1 MRNIILYLNDDTFIS
16 KKYPDKN
23 FSNLDYCLIG
33 SKCSNSFIKEKLIT
47 FFKVRIPDIL
57 KDKSILKAELFIH
70 IDSNKNHIFKEKVDI
85 EIKRISEYYNLRTIT
100 WNDRVSMENIRGY
113 LPIGISDTSNY
124 ICLNITGTIK
134 AWAMNKYPNYGLAL
148 SLNYPYQILE
158 FTSSRGCNKP
168 YILVT
173 FEDRII
179 DNCYPKCECPP
190 IRITG
195 PMGPRGATGP
205 TGSTG
210 PTGEIGPTGNT
221 GATGATGSIGPTGV
235 TGPTGNT
242 GVTGEIGPTGNTGA
256 TGSIGP
262 TGATGPTGNTGAT
275 GSIGPTGVT
284 GPTGNTGVTGEIGPT
299 GNTGVTG
306 EIGPTGNTGATG
318 SIGPMGAT
326 GPTGNTGATGEIGPT
341 GNTGVTGEIGPTGN
355 TGATGSIGPMGAT
368 GPTGNTGVTGE
379 IGPTGPT
386 GNTGATGSIGP
397 MGATGPTGNTGATG
411 SIGPTGV
418 TGPTGNTG
426 VTGEIGPTG
435 NTGATGSIGPM
446 GATGPTGNTG
456 ATGEIGP
463 TGNTGVTGEIGPTGP
478 TGNTG
483 VTGEIG
489 PTGPTGN
496 TGVTGSIGPTGA
508 TGPTGN
514 SSQPVANFLVNAPS
528 PQTLNNGDAI
538 TGWQTIIGNSSSI
551 TVDANGTFTVQENGV
566 YYISVSV
573 ALQPGSSSIN
583 QYSFAILFPI
593 LGGKDLAGLTTEPG
607 GGGILSGYFAGFLF
621 GGTTFTI
628 NNFSSTTVGIR
639 NGQSAGTAATLTIF
653 RIADT
658 VMT

>member
-33 SKCSNSFIKEKLIT
+33 SKCSNSFVKEKLIT

-179 DNCYPKCECPP
+179 DNCYPKCECLP

-195 PMGPRGATGP
+195 PMGPRGATGSTGPTGVTGP

-210 PTGEIGPTGNT
+210 ATGSIGPTGPTGNT
-221 GATGATGSIGPTGV
+221 GATGSIGPTGVTGPTGSTGATGSIGPTGV

-242 GVTGEIGPTGNTGA
+242 GVTGSIGPTGATGPTGVTGEIGPTGATGPTGV

-262 TGATGPTGNTGAT
+262 TGATGVTGEIGPTGPTGVTGSIGPTGATGPTGNTGVTGVTGPTGATGPTGVTGEIGPTGATGPTGPTGNTGAT

-284 GPTGNTGVTGEIGPT
+284 GPTGA
-299 GNTGVTG
+299 
-306 EIGPTGNTGATG
+306 TGA
-318 SIGPMGAT
+318 
-326 GPTGNTGATGEIGPT
+326 
-341 GNTGVTGEIGPTGN
+341 
-355 TGATGSIGPMGAT
+355 
-368 GPTGNTGVTGE
+368 
-379 IGPTGPT
+379 
-386 GNTGATGSIGP
+386 
-397 MGATGPTGNTGATG
+397 
-411 SIGPTGV
+411 TGV
-418 TGPTGNTG
+418 TGPTG
-426 VTGEIGPTG
+426 
-435 NTGATGSIGPM
+435 
-446 GATGPTGNTG
+446 
-456 ATGEIGP
+456 
-463 TGNTGVTGEIGPTGP
+463 
-478 TGNTG
+478 
-483 VTGEIG
+483 
-489 PTGPTGN
+489 
-496 TGVTGSIGPTGA
+496 PTGA
-508 TGPTGN
+508 TGN

-607 GGGILSGYFAGFLF
+607 GGGVLSGYFAGFLF

>member
-33 SKCSNSFIKEKLIT
+33 SKCSNSFVKEKLIT

-179 DNCYPKCECPP
+179 DNCYPKCECLP

-195 PMGPRGATGP
+195 PMGPRGATG
-205 TGSTG
+205 STG
-210 PTGEIGPTGNT
+210 PTGVTGPTGNT
-221 GATGATGSIGPTGV
+221 GATGSIGPTGVTGPTGSIGPTGVTGSTGSTGATGSIGPTGV

-242 GVTGEIGPTGNTGA
+242 GVTGSIGPTGVTGPTGNTGEIGPTGA
-256 TGSIGP
+256 TGPTGPTGSIGP
-262 TGATGPTGNTGAT
+262 TGATGPTGNTG
-275 GSIGPTGVT
+275 V
-284 GPTGNTGVTGEIGPT
+284 
-299 GNTGVTG
+299 
-306 EIGPTGNTGATG
+306 
-318 SIGPMGAT
+318 M
-326 GPTGNTGATGEIGPT
+326 
-341 GNTGVTGEIGPTGN
+341 
-355 TGATGSIGPMGAT
+355 
-368 GPTGNTGVTGE
+368 
-379 IGPTGPT
+379 
-386 GNTGATGSIGP
+386 
-397 MGATGPTGNTGATG
+397 
-411 SIGPTGV
+411 
-418 TGPTGNTG
+418 
-426 VTGEIGPTG
+426 
-435 NTGATGSIGPM
+435 
-446 GATGPTGNTG
+446 
-456 ATGEIGP
+456 
-463 TGNTGVTGEIGPTGP
+463 GEIGPTGP

-489 PTGPTGN
+489 PTGVTGP
-496 TGVTGSIGPTGA
+496 TGSIGPTGVTGPTGA
-508 TGPTGN
+508 TGSIGPTGVTGPTGATGSIGPTGVTGPTGATGSIGPTGPTGATGATGVTGPTGPTGATGN

-607 GGGILSGYFAGFLF
+607 GGGVLSGYFAGFLF

>member
-33 SKCSNSFIKEKLIT
+33 SKCSNSFVKEKLIT

-113 LPIGISDTSNY
+113 LPVGISDTSNY

-179 DNCYPKCECPP
+179 DNCYPKCECLP

-195 PMGPRGATGP
+195 PMGPRGATG
-205 TGSTG
+205 ST
-210 PTGEIGPTGNT
+210 
-221 GATGATGSIGPTGV
+221 GPTGV
-235 TGPTGNT
+235 TGPTGS
-242 GVTGEIGPTGNTGA
+242 TGA

-262 TGATGPTGNTGAT
+262 TGPTGNTGAT

-284 GPTGNTGVTGEIGPT
+284 GPTGATGSRGP
-299 GNTGVTG
+299 
-306 EIGPTGNTGATG
+306 TGATG
-318 SIGPMGAT
+318 A
-326 GPTGNTGATGEIGPT
+326 
-341 GNTGVTGEIGPTGN
+341 
-355 TGATGSIGPMGAT
+355 
-368 GPTGNTGVTGE
+368 
-379 IGPTGPT
+379 
-386 GNTGATGSIGP
+386 
-397 MGATGPTGNTGATG
+397 
-411 SIGPTGV
+411 TGV
-418 TGPTGNTG
+418 TGPTG
-426 VTGEIGPTG
+426 
-435 NTGATGSIGPM
+435 
-446 GATGPTGNTG
+446 
-456 ATGEIGP
+456 
-463 TGNTGVTGEIGPTGP
+463 
-478 TGNTG
+478 
-483 VTGEIG
+483 
-489 PTGPTGN
+489 
-496 TGVTGSIGPTGA
+496 PTGA
-508 TGPTGN
+508 TGN

-607 GGGILSGYFAGFLF
+607 GGGVLSGYFAGFLF

>member
-368 GPTGNTGVTGE
+368 GPTGNTG
-379 IGPTGPT
+379 
-386 GNTGATGSIGP
+386 
-397 MGATGPTGNTGATG
+397 ATG

-456 ATGEIGP
+456 ATGEIGPTGP

>member
-33 SKCSNSFIKEKLIT
+33 SKCSNSFVKEKLIT

-179 DNCYPKCECPP
+179 DNCYPKCECLP

-195 PMGPRGATGP
+195 PMGPRGATGSTGPTGVTGP

-210 PTGEIGPTGNT
+210 ATGSIGPTGPTGNT
-221 GATGATGSIGPTGV
+221 GATGSIGPTGVTGPTGSTGATGSIGPTGV

-242 GVTGEIGPTGNTGA
+242 GVTGSIGPTGATGPTGVTGEIGPTTGPTGV

-262 TGATGPTGNTGAT
+262 TGATGPTGNTGVTGVTGPTGATGPTGVTGEIGPTGATGPTGVTGEIGPTGATGPTGPTGNTGAT

-284 GPTGNTGVTGEIGPT
+284 GPTGA
-299 GNTGVTG
+299 
-306 EIGPTGNTGATG
+306 TGA
-318 SIGPMGAT
+318 
-326 GPTGNTGATGEIGPT
+326 
-341 GNTGVTGEIGPTGN
+341 
-355 TGATGSIGPMGAT
+355 
-368 GPTGNTGVTGE
+368 
-379 IGPTGPT
+379 
-386 GNTGATGSIGP
+386 
-397 MGATGPTGNTGATG
+397 
-411 SIGPTGV
+411 TGV
-418 TGPTGNTG
+418 TGPTG
-426 VTGEIGPTG
+426 
-435 NTGATGSIGPM
+435 
-446 GATGPTGNTG
+446 
-456 ATGEIGP
+456 
-463 TGNTGVTGEIGPTGP
+463 
-478 TGNTG
+478 
-483 VTGEIG
+483 
-489 PTGPTGN
+489 
-496 TGVTGSIGPTGA
+496 PTGA
-508 TGPTGN
+508 TGN

-607 GGGILSGYFAGFLF
+607 GGGVLSGYFAGFLF

>member
-33 SKCSNSFIKEKLIT
+33 SKCSNSFVKEKLIT

-70 IDSNKNHIFKEKVDI
+70 INSNKNHIFKEKVDI

-179 DNCYPKCECPP
+179 DNCYPKCECLP

-195 PMGPRGATGP
+195 PMGPRGATG
-205 TGSTG
+205 STG
-210 PTGEIGPTGNT
+210 PTGVTGPTGNTGVTGEIGPTGATGPTGST
-221 GATGATGSIGPTGV
+221 GATGEIGPTGATGPTGSTGATGSIGPTGV

-242 GVTGEIGPTGNTGA
+242 GVTGSIGPTGVTGPTGA

-262 TGATGPTGNTGAT
+262 TGATGA
-275 GSIGPTGVT
+275 TGVT
-284 GPTGNTGVTGEIGPT
+284 GPTG
-299 GNTGVTG
+299 
-306 EIGPTGNTGATG
+306 
-318 SIGPMGAT
+318 
-326 GPTGNTGATGEIGPT
+326 
-341 GNTGVTGEIGPTGN
+341 
-355 TGATGSIGPMGAT
+355 
-368 GPTGNTGVTGE
+368 
-379 IGPTGPT
+379 
-386 GNTGATGSIGP
+386 
-397 MGATGPTGNTGATG
+397 
-411 SIGPTGV
+411 
-418 TGPTGNTG
+418 
-426 VTGEIGPTG
+426 
-435 NTGATGSIGPM
+435 
-446 GATGPTGNTG
+446 
-456 ATGEIGP
+456 
-463 TGNTGVTGEIGPTGP
+463 
-478 TGNTG
+478 
-483 VTGEIG
+483 
-489 PTGPTGN
+489 
-496 TGVTGSIGPTGA
+496 PTGA
-508 TGPTGN
+508 TGN

-607 GGGILSGYFAGFLF
+607 GGGVLSGYFAGFLF

>member
-326 GPTGNTGATGEIGPT
+326 GPTGNTG
-341 GNTGVTGEIGPTGN
+341 
-355 TGATGSIGPMGAT
+355 
-368 GPTGNTGVTGE
+368 VTGE

-435 NTGATGSIGPM
+435 NTGATGGIGPM
-446 GATGPTGNTG
+446 GAT
-456 ATGEIGP
+456 GP

>member
-33 SKCSNSFIKEKLIT
+33 SKCSNSFVKEKLIT

-195 PMGPRGATGP
+195 PMGPRGATG
-205 TGSTG
+205 ST
-210 PTGEIGPTGNT
+210 
-221 GATGATGSIGPTGV
+221 GPTGV
-235 TGPTGNT
+235 TGPTGA
-242 GVTGEIGPTGNTGA
+242 TGE
-256 TGSIGP
+256 IGP

-284 GPTGNTGVTGEIGPT
+284 GPTG
-299 GNTGVTG
+299 
-306 EIGPTGNTGATG
+306 
-318 SIGPMGAT
+318 
-326 GPTGNTGATGEIGPT
+326 
-341 GNTGVTGEIGPTGN
+341 
-355 TGATGSIGPMGAT
+355 
-368 GPTGNTGVTGE
+368 
-379 IGPTGPT
+379 
-386 GNTGATGSIGP
+386 
-397 MGATGPTGNTGATG
+397 ATG
-411 SIGPTGV
+411 SIGPTG
-418 TGPTGNTG
+418 P
-426 VTGEIGPTG
+426 
-435 NTGATGSIGPM
+435 
-446 GATGPTGNTG
+446 
-456 ATGEIGP
+456 
-463 TGNTGVTGEIGPTGP
+463 
-478 TGNTG
+478 
-483 VTGEIG
+483 
-489 PTGPTGN
+489 
-496 TGVTGSIGPTGA
+496 

-607 GGGILSGYFAGFLF
+607 GGGVLSGYFAGFLF

>member
-33 SKCSNSFIKEKLIT
+33 SKCSNSFVKEKLIT

-195 PMGPRGATGP
+195 PMGPRGATG
-205 TGSTG
+205 STG
-210 PTGEIGPTGNT
+210 PTGVTGPTGS
-221 GATGATGSIGPTGV
+221 TGATGSIGPTGV

-242 GVTGEIGPTGNTGA
+242 GVTG
-256 TGSIGP
+256 SIGP
-262 TGATGPTGNTGAT
+262 TGATGA
-275 GSIGPTGVT
+275 TGVT
-284 GPTGNTGVTGEIGPT
+284 GPTG
-299 GNTGVTG
+299 
-306 EIGPTGNTGATG
+306 
-318 SIGPMGAT
+318 
-326 GPTGNTGATGEIGPT
+326 
-341 GNTGVTGEIGPTGN
+341 
-355 TGATGSIGPMGAT
+355 
-368 GPTGNTGVTGE
+368 
-379 IGPTGPT
+379 
-386 GNTGATGSIGP
+386 
-397 MGATGPTGNTGATG
+397 
-411 SIGPTGV
+411 
-418 TGPTGNTG
+418 
-426 VTGEIGPTG
+426 
-435 NTGATGSIGPM
+435 
-446 GATGPTGNTG
+446 
-456 ATGEIGP
+456 
-463 TGNTGVTGEIGPTGP
+463 
-478 TGNTG
+478 
-483 VTGEIG
+483 
-489 PTGPTGN
+489 
-496 TGVTGSIGPTGA
+496 PTGA
-508 TGPTGN
+508 TGN

-607 GGGILSGYFAGFLF
+607 GGGVLSGYFAGFLF

>member
-33 SKCSNSFIKEKLIT
+33 SKCSNSFVKEKLIT

-195 PMGPRGATGP
+195 PMGPRGATGSTGPTGVTGP

-210 PTGEIGPTGNT
+210 ATGSIGPTGPTGNT
-221 GATGATGSIGPTGV
+221 GATGSIGPTGVTGPTGSTGATGSIGPTGV

-242 GVTGEIGPTGNTGA
+242 GVTG
-256 TGSIGP
+256 SIGP
-262 TGATGPTGNTGAT
+262 TGATGA
-275 GSIGPTGVT
+275 TGVT
-284 GPTGNTGVTGEIGPT
+284 GPTG
-299 GNTGVTG
+299 
-306 EIGPTGNTGATG
+306 
-318 SIGPMGAT
+318 
-326 GPTGNTGATGEIGPT
+326 
-341 GNTGVTGEIGPTGN
+341 
-355 TGATGSIGPMGAT
+355 
-368 GPTGNTGVTGE
+368 
-379 IGPTGPT
+379 
-386 GNTGATGSIGP
+386 
-397 MGATGPTGNTGATG
+397 
-411 SIGPTGV
+411 
-418 TGPTGNTG
+418 
-426 VTGEIGPTG
+426 
-435 NTGATGSIGPM
+435 
-446 GATGPTGNTG
+446 
-456 ATGEIGP
+456 
-463 TGNTGVTGEIGPTGP
+463 
-478 TGNTG
+478 
-483 VTGEIG
+483 
-489 PTGPTGN
+489 
-496 TGVTGSIGPTGA
+496 PTGA
-508 TGPTGN
+508 TGN

-607 GGGILSGYFAGFLF
+607 GGGVLSGYFAGFLF

>member
-33 SKCSNSFIKEKLIT
+33 SKCSNSFVKEKLIT

-195 PMGPRGATGP
+195 PMGPRGATG
-205 TGSTG
+205 ST
-210 PTGEIGPTGNT
+210 
-221 GATGATGSIGPTGV
+221 GPTGV

-242 GVTGEIGPTGNTGA
+242 GVTG
-256 TGSIGP
+256 SIGP
-262 TGATGPTGNTGAT
+262 TGPTGNTGAT

-284 GPTGNTGVTGEIGPT
+284 GPTGS
-299 GNTGVTG
+299 
-306 EIGPTGNTGATG
+306 TGATG
-318 SIGPMGAT
+318 ST
-326 GPTGNTGATGEIGPT
+326 GPTG
-341 GNTGVTGEIGPTGN
+341 V
-355 TGATGSIGPMGAT
+355 
-368 GPTGNTGVTGE
+368 
-379 IGPTGPT
+379 
-386 GNTGATGSIGP
+386 
-397 MGATGPTGNTGATG
+397 
-411 SIGPTGV
+411 
-418 TGPTGNTG
+418 
-426 VTGEIGPTG
+426 
-435 NTGATGSIGPM
+435 
-446 GATGPTGNTG
+446 
-456 ATGEIGP
+456 
-463 TGNTGVTGEIGPTGP
+463 
-478 TGNTG
+478 
-483 VTGEIG
+483 
-489 PTGPTGN
+489 TGPTGN

-508 TGPTGN
+508 TGPTG
-514 SSQPVANFLVNAPS
+514 V
-528 PQTLNNGDAI
+528 
-538 TGWQTIIGNSSSI
+538 TG
-551 TVDANGTFTVQENGV
+551 
-566 YYISVSV
+566 
-573 ALQPGSSSIN
+573 
-583 QYSFAILFPI
+583 
-593 LGGKDLAGLTTEPG
+593 
-607 GGGILSGYFAGFLF
+607 
-621 GGTTFTI
+621 
-628 NNFSSTTVGIR
+628 
-639 NGQSAGTAATLTIF
+639 
-653 RIADT
+653 
-658 VMT
+658 

>member
-341 GNTGVTGEIGPTGN
+341 G
-355 TGATGSIGPMGAT
+355 
-368 GPTGNTGVTGE
+368 
-379 IGPTGPT
+379 
-386 GNTGATGSIGP
+386 
-397 MGATGPTGNTGATG
+397 
-411 SIGPTGV
+411 
-418 TGPTGNTG
+418 
-426 VTGEIGPTG
+426 
-435 NTGATGSIGPM
+435 
-446 GATGPTGNTG
+446 
-456 ATGEIGP
+456 P

>member
-33 SKCSNSFIKEKLIT
+33 SKCSNSFVKEKLIT

-113 LPIGISDTSNY
+113 LPVGISDTSNY

-179 DNCYPKCECPP
+179 DNCYPKCECLP

-195 PMGPRGATGP
+195 PMGPRGATG
-205 TGSTG
+205 STG
-210 PTGEIGPTGNT
+210 PTGVTGPTGS
-221 GATGATGSIGPTGV
+221 TGATGSIGPTGV

-242 GVTGEIGPTGNTGA
+242 GVTG
-256 TGSIGP
+256 SIGP
-262 TGATGPTGNTGAT
+262 TGATGA
-275 GSIGPTGVT
+275 TGVT
-284 GPTGNTGVTGEIGPT
+284 GPTG
-299 GNTGVTG
+299 
-306 EIGPTGNTGATG
+306 
-318 SIGPMGAT
+318 
-326 GPTGNTGATGEIGPT
+326 
-341 GNTGVTGEIGPTGN
+341 
-355 TGATGSIGPMGAT
+355 
-368 GPTGNTGVTGE
+368 
-379 IGPTGPT
+379 
-386 GNTGATGSIGP
+386 
-397 MGATGPTGNTGATG
+397 
-411 SIGPTGV
+411 
-418 TGPTGNTG
+418 
-426 VTGEIGPTG
+426 
-435 NTGATGSIGPM
+435 
-446 GATGPTGNTG
+446 
-456 ATGEIGP
+456 
-463 TGNTGVTGEIGPTGP
+463 
-478 TGNTG
+478 
-483 VTGEIG
+483 
-489 PTGPTGN
+489 
-496 TGVTGSIGPTGA
+496 PTGA
-508 TGPTGN
+508 TGN

-607 GGGILSGYFAGFLF
+607 GGGVLSGYFAGFLF

>member
-33 SKCSNSFIKEKLIT
+33 SKCSNSFVKEKLIT

-195 PMGPRGATGP
+195 PMGPRGATGSTGPTGVTGP

-210 PTGEIGPTGNT
+210 ATGEIGPTGVT
-221 GATGATGSIGPTGV
+221 GPTGNTGATGSIGPTGV

-242 GVTGEIGPTGNTGA
+242 GVTGSIGPTGVTGPTGNTGVTGSIGPTGA
-256 TGSIGP
+256 TGPTGNTGEIGP

-284 GPTGNTGVTGEIGPT
+284 GPTG
-299 GNTGVTG
+299 
-306 EIGPTGNTGATG
+306 A
-318 SIGPMGAT
+318 
-326 GPTGNTGATGEIGPT
+326 
-341 GNTGVTGEIGPTGN
+341 
-355 TGATGSIGPMGAT
+355 
-368 GPTGNTGVTGE
+368 
-379 IGPTGPT
+379 
-386 GNTGATGSIGP
+386 
-397 MGATGPTGNTGATG
+397 
-411 SIGPTGV
+411 
-418 TGPTGNTG
+418 
-426 VTGEIGPTG
+426 
-435 NTGATGSIGPM
+435 
-446 GATGPTGNTG
+446 
-456 ATGEIGP
+456 
-463 TGNTGVTGEIGPTGP
+463 
-478 TGNTG
+478 
-483 VTGEIG
+483 
-489 PTGPTGN
+489 
-496 TGVTGSIGPTGA
+496 TGSIGPTGA
-508 TGPTGN
+508 TGATGVTGPTGPTGATGN

-607 GGGILSGYFAGFLF
+607 GGGVLSGYFAGFLF

>member
-33 SKCSNSFIKEKLIT
+33 SKCSNSFVKEKLIT

-113 LPIGISDTSNY
+113 LPVGISDTSNY

-179 DNCYPKCECPP
+179 DNCYPKCECLP

-195 PMGPRGATGP
+195 PMGPRGATG
-205 TGSTG
+205 ST
-210 PTGEIGPTGNT
+210 
-221 GATGATGSIGPTGV
+221 GPTGV
-235 TGPTGNT
+235 TGPTGS
-242 GVTGEIGPTGNTGA
+242 TGA

-262 TGATGPTGNTGAT
+262 TGPTGNTGAT

-284 GPTGNTGVTGEIGPT
+284 GPTG
-299 GNTGVTG
+299 
-306 EIGPTGNTGATG
+306 
-318 SIGPMGAT
+318 S
-326 GPTGNTGATGEIGPT
+326 
-341 GNTGVTGEIGPTGN
+341 
-355 TGATGSIGPMGAT
+355 
-368 GPTGNTGVTGE
+368 
-379 IGPTGPT
+379 
-386 GNTGATGSIGP
+386 
-397 MGATGPTGNTGATG
+397 TGATG

-426 VTGEIGPTG
+426 
-435 NTGATGSIGPM
+435 A
-446 GATGPTGNTG
+446 
-456 ATGEIGP
+456 
-463 TGNTGVTGEIGPTGP
+463 
-478 TGNTG
+478 
-483 VTGEIG
+483 
-489 PTGPTGN
+489 
-496 TGVTGSIGPTGA
+496 TGSIGPTGA
-508 TGPTGN
+508 TGATGVTGPTGPTGATGN

-607 GGGILSGYFAGFLF
+607 GGGVLSGYFAGFLF

>member
-33 SKCSNSFIKEKLIT
+33 SKCSNSFVKEKLIT

-195 PMGPRGATGP
+195 PMGPRGATGSTGPMGVTGP

-210 PTGEIGPTGNT
+210 ATGSIGPTGPTGNT
-221 GATGATGSIGPTGV
+221 GATGSIGPTGVTGPTGSTGATGSIGPTGV

-242 GVTGEIGPTGNTGA
+242 GVTG
-256 TGSIGP
+256 SIGP
-262 TGATGPTGNTGAT
+262 TGATGPTGNTGVT

-284 GPTGNTGVTGEIGPT
+284 GPTGNTGEIGPT
-299 GNTGVTG
+299 G
-306 EIGPTGNTGATG
+306 
-318 SIGPMGAT
+318 AT
-326 GPTGNTGATGEIGPT
+326 GP
-341 GNTGVTGEIGPTGN
+341 
-355 TGATGSIGPMGAT
+355 
-368 GPTGNTGVTGE
+368 
-379 IGPTGPT
+379 
-386 GNTGATGSIGP
+386 
-397 MGATGPTGNTGATG
+397 
-411 SIGPTGV
+411 
-418 TGPTGNTG
+418 
-426 VTGEIGPTG
+426 
-435 NTGATGSIGPM
+435 
-446 GATGPTGNTG
+446 
-456 ATGEIGP
+456 
-463 TGNTGVTGEIGPTGP
+463 
-478 TGNTG
+478 
-483 VTGEIG
+483 
-489 PTGPTGN
+489 

-508 TGPTGN
+508 TGPTGEIGPTGATGATGVTGPTGPTGATGN

-551 TVDANGTFTVQENGV
+551 TVDTNGTFTVQENGV

-607 GGGILSGYFAGFLF
+607 GGGVLSGYFAGFLF

>member
-33 SKCSNSFIKEKLIT
+33 SKCSNSFVKEKLIT

-195 PMGPRGATGP
+195 PMGPRGATG
-205 TGSTG
+205 ST
-210 PTGEIGPTGNT
+210 
-221 GATGATGSIGPTGV
+221 GPTGV
-235 TGPTGNT
+235 TGPTGST
-242 GVTGEIGPTGNTGA
+242 GATGEIGPTGV
-256 TGSIGP
+256 
-262 TGATGPTGNTGAT
+262 TGPTGNTGAT

-284 GPTGNTGVTGEIGPT
+284 GPTGNTGVTG
-299 GNTGVTG
+299 
-306 EIGPTGNTGATG
+306 
-318 SIGPMGAT
+318 
-326 GPTGNTGATGEIGPT
+326 
-341 GNTGVTGEIGPTGN
+341 
-355 TGATGSIGPMGAT
+355 
-368 GPTGNTGVTGE
+368 
-379 IGPTGPT
+379 
-386 GNTGATGSIGP
+386 
-397 MGATGPTGNTGATG
+397 

-418 TGPTGNTG
+418 
-426 VTGEIGPTG
+426 
-435 NTGATGSIGPM
+435 
-446 GATGPTGNTG
+446 
-456 ATGEIGP
+456 
-463 TGNTGVTGEIGPTGP
+463 
-478 TGNTG
+478 
-483 VTGEIG
+483 
-489 PTGPTGN
+489 TGPTGN

-508 TGPTGN
+508 TGPTGNTGEIGPTGATGPTGNTGVTGSIGPTGVTGPTGATGSIGPTGATGATGVTGPTGPTGATGN

-607 GGGILSGYFAGFLF
+607 GGGVLSGYFAGFLF

>member
-33 SKCSNSFIKEKLIT
+33 SKCSNSFVKEKLIT

-113 LPIGISDTSNY
+113 LPVGISDTSNY

-179 DNCYPKCECPP
+179 DNCYPKCECLP

-195 PMGPRGATGP
+195 PMGPRGATGSTGPTGVTGP

-210 PTGEIGPTGNT
+210 ATGSIGPTGPTGNT
-221 GATGATGSIGPTGV
+221 GATGSIGPTGVTGPTGSTGATGSIGPTGV

-242 GVTGEIGPTGNTGA
+242 GVTGSIGPTGATGPTGNTGVTGSIGPTGVTGPTGNTGEIGPTGA
-256 TGSIGP
+256 TGPTGVTGSIGP
-262 TGATGPTGNTGAT
+262 TGATGPTGGEIGPTGATGPTGNTGVTGEIGPTGATGPTGNTGVTGEIGPTGATGPTGVTGEIGPTGNTGAT

-284 GPTGNTGVTGEIGPT
+284 GPTG
-299 GNTGVTG
+299 
-306 EIGPTGNTGATG
+306 A
-318 SIGPMGAT
+318 
-326 GPTGNTGATGEIGPT
+326 
-341 GNTGVTGEIGPTGN
+341 
-355 TGATGSIGPMGAT
+355 
-368 GPTGNTGVTGE
+368 
-379 IGPTGPT
+379 
-386 GNTGATGSIGP
+386 
-397 MGATGPTGNTGATG
+397 
-411 SIGPTGV
+411 
-418 TGPTGNTG
+418 
-426 VTGEIGPTG
+426 
-435 NTGATGSIGPM
+435 
-446 GATGPTGNTG
+446 
-456 ATGEIGP
+456 
-463 TGNTGVTGEIGPTGP
+463 
-478 TGNTG
+478 
-483 VTGEIG
+483 
-489 PTGPTGN
+489 
-496 TGVTGSIGPTGA
+496 TGSIGPTGA
-508 TGPTGN
+508 TGATGVTGPTGPTGATGN

-607 GGGILSGYFAGFLF
+607 GGGVLSGYFAGFLF

>member
-33 SKCSNSFIKEKLIT
+33 SKCSNSFVKEKLIT

-134 AWAMNKYPNYGLAL
+134 AWAMNKYHNYGLAL

-179 DNCYPKCECPP
+179 DNCYPKCECLP

-195 PMGPRGATGP
+195 PMGPRGATG
-205 TGSTG
+205 ST
-210 PTGEIGPTGNT
+210 
-221 GATGATGSIGPTGV
+221 GPTGV
-235 TGPTGNT
+235 TGPTGS
-242 GVTGEIGPTGNTGA
+242 TGA

-262 TGATGPTGNTGAT
+262 TGPTGNTGAT

-284 GPTGNTGVTGEIGPT
+284 GPTG
-299 GNTGVTG
+299 
-306 EIGPTGNTGATG
+306 
-318 SIGPMGAT
+318 S
-326 GPTGNTGATGEIGPT
+326 
-341 GNTGVTGEIGPTGN
+341 
-355 TGATGSIGPMGAT
+355 
-368 GPTGNTGVTGE
+368 
-379 IGPTGPT
+379 
-386 GNTGATGSIGP
+386 
-397 MGATGPTGNTGATG
+397 TGATG
-411 SIGPTGV
+411 SIGPTGA
-418 TGPTGNTG
+418 
-426 VTGEIGPTG
+426 
-435 NTGATGSIGPM
+435 TGA
-446 GATGPTGNTG
+446 
-456 ATGEIGP
+456 
-463 TGNTGVTGEIGPTGP
+463 
-478 TGNTG
+478 
-483 VTGEIG
+483 
-489 PTGPTGN
+489 
-496 TGVTGSIGPTGA
+496 TGSIGPTGA
-508 TGPTGN
+508 TGATGVTGPTGATGN

-607 GGGILSGYFAGFLF
+607 GGGVLSGYFAGFLF

>member
-33 SKCSNSFIKEKLIT
+33 SKCSNSFVKEKLIT

-70 IDSNKNHIFKEKVDI
+70 INSNKNHIFKEKVDI

-179 DNCYPKCECPP
+179 DNCYPKCECLP

-195 PMGPRGATGP
+195 PMGPRGATG
-205 TGSTG
+205 STG
-210 PTGEIGPTGNT
+210 PTGVTGPTGNTGVTGEIGPTGAT
-221 GATGATGSIGPTGV
+221 GPTGSTGATGSIGPTGV

-242 GVTGEIGPTGNTGA
+242 GVTG
-256 TGSIGP
+256 
-262 TGATGPTGNTGAT
+262 
-275 GSIGPTGVT
+275 SIGPTGVT
-284 GPTGNTGVTGEIGPT
+284 GPTGATGVTGEIGPT
-299 GNTGVTG
+299 G
-306 EIGPTGNTGATG
+306 ATG
-318 SIGPMGAT
+318 S
-326 GPTGNTGATGEIGPT
+326 
-341 GNTGVTGEIGPTGN
+341 
-355 TGATGSIGPMGAT
+355 
-368 GPTGNTGVTGE
+368 
-379 IGPTGPT
+379 
-386 GNTGATGSIGP
+386 
-397 MGATGPTGNTGATG
+397 
-411 SIGPTGV
+411 TGV
-418 TGPTGNTG
+418 TGPTG
-426 VTGEIGPTG
+426 
-435 NTGATGSIGPM
+435 
-446 GATGPTGNTG
+446 
-456 ATGEIGP
+456 
-463 TGNTGVTGEIGPTGP
+463 
-478 TGNTG
+478 
-483 VTGEIG
+483 
-489 PTGPTGN
+489 
-496 TGVTGSIGPTGA
+496 PTGA
-508 TGPTGN
+508 TGN

-607 GGGILSGYFAGFLF
+607 GGGVLSGYFAGFLF

>member
-33 SKCSNSFIKEKLIT
+33 SKCSNSFVKEKLIT

-195 PMGPRGATGP
+195 PMGPRGATGS
-205 TGSTG
+205 TGPMGVTG
-210 PTGEIGPTGNT
+210 PTGS
-221 GATGATGSIGPTGV
+221 TGATGSIGP
-235 TGPTGNT
+235 
-242 GVTGEIGPTGNTGA
+242 
-256 TGSIGP
+256 
-262 TGATGPTGNTGAT
+262 TGPTGNTGAT

-284 GPTGNTGVTGEIGPT
+284 GPTG
-299 GNTGVTG
+299 
-306 EIGPTGNTGATG
+306 
-318 SIGPMGAT
+318 S
-326 GPTGNTGATGEIGPT
+326 
-341 GNTGVTGEIGPTGN
+341 
-355 TGATGSIGPMGAT
+355 
-368 GPTGNTGVTGE
+368 
-379 IGPTGPT
+379 
-386 GNTGATGSIGP
+386 
-397 MGATGPTGNTGATG
+397 TGATG

-418 TGPTGNTG
+418 
-426 VTGEIGPTG
+426 
-435 NTGATGSIGPM
+435 
-446 GATGPTGNTG
+446 
-456 ATGEIGP
+456 
-463 TGNTGVTGEIGPTGP
+463 
-478 TGNTG
+478 
-483 VTGEIG
+483 
-489 PTGPTGN
+489 TGPTGN

-514 SSQPVANFLVNAPS
+514 
-528 PQTLNNGDAI
+528 
-538 TGWQTIIGNSSSI
+538 TGVTGSIGPTGVTGPTGNTGEIGPTGATGPTGVTGSI
-551 TVDANGTFTVQENGV
+551 GPTGATGPTGEIGPTG
-566 YYISVSV
+566 
-573 ALQPGSSSIN
+573 A
-583 QYSFAILFPI
+583 
-593 LGGKDLAGLTTEPG
+593 TEPTG
-607 GGGILSGYFAGFLF
+607 PTGPTG
-621 GGTTFTI
+621 
-628 NNFSSTTVGIR
+628 STAPTGPT
-639 NGQSAGTAATLTIF
+639 GALAT
-653 RIADT
+653 
-658 VMT
+658 

>member
-33 SKCSNSFIKEKLIT
+33 SKCSNSFVKEKLIT

-195 PMGPRGATGP
+195 PMGPRGATG
-205 TGSTG
+205 ST
-210 PTGEIGPTGNT
+210 
-221 GATGATGSIGPTGV
+221 GPTGV
-235 TGPTGNT
+235 TGPTGST
-242 GVTGEIGPTGNTGA
+242 GATGEIGPTGV
-256 TGSIGP
+256 
-262 TGATGPTGNTGAT
+262 TGPTGNTGAT

-284 GPTGNTGVTGEIGPT
+284 GPTGNTGVTG
-299 GNTGVTG
+299 
-306 EIGPTGNTGATG
+306 
-318 SIGPMGAT
+318 
-326 GPTGNTGATGEIGPT
+326 
-341 GNTGVTGEIGPTGN
+341 
-355 TGATGSIGPMGAT
+355 
-368 GPTGNTGVTGE
+368 
-379 IGPTGPT
+379 
-386 GNTGATGSIGP
+386 
-397 MGATGPTGNTGATG
+397 

-418 TGPTGNTG
+418 
-426 VTGEIGPTG
+426 
-435 NTGATGSIGPM
+435 
-446 GATGPTGNTG
+446 
-456 ATGEIGP
+456 
-463 TGNTGVTGEIGPTGP
+463 
-478 TGNTG
+478 
-483 VTGEIG
+483 
-489 PTGPTGN
+489 TGPTGN

-508 TGPTGN
+508 TGPTGNTGEIGPTGATGPTGNTGVTGSIGPTGVTGPTGATGSIGPTGPTGATGN

-607 GGGILSGYFAGFLF
+607 GGGVLSGYFAGFLF

>member
-33 SKCSNSFIKEKLIT
+33 SKCSNSFVKEKLIT

-195 PMGPRGATGP
+195 PMGPRGATGSTGPMGVTGP

-210 PTGEIGPTGNT
+210 ATGSIGPTGPTGNT
-221 GATGATGSIGPTGV
+221 GATGSIGPTGVTGPTGSTGATGSIGPTGV

-242 GVTGEIGPTGNTGA
+242 GVTG
-256 TGSIGP
+256 SIGP
-262 TGATGPTGNTGAT
+262 TGATGPTGNTGVT
-275 GSIGPTGVT
+275 GRIGPTGVT
-284 GPTGNTGVTGEIGPT
+284 GPTGNTGEIGPT
-299 GNTGVTG
+299 GVTG
-306 EIGPTGNTGATG
+306 P
-318 SIGPMGAT
+318 
-326 GPTGNTGATGEIGPT
+326 
-341 GNTGVTGEIGPTGN
+341 
-355 TGATGSIGPMGAT
+355 
-368 GPTGNTGVTGE
+368 
-379 IGPTGPT
+379 
-386 GNTGATGSIGP
+386 
-397 MGATGPTGNTGATG
+397 TGATG
-411 SIGPTGV
+411 SIGPTGA
-418 TGPTGNTG
+418 
-426 VTGEIGPTG
+426 
-435 NTGATGSIGPM
+435 TGATG
-446 GATGPTGNTG
+446 
-456 ATGEIGP
+456 
-463 TGNTGVTGEIGPTGP
+463 VTGPTGP
-478 TGNTG
+478 TG
-483 VTGEIG
+483 
-489 PTGPTGN
+489 
-496 TGVTGSIGPTGA
+496 A
-508 TGPTGN
+508 TGN

-551 TVDANGTFTVQENGV
+551 TVDTNGTFTVQENGV

-607 GGGILSGYFAGFLF
+607 GGGVLSGYFAGFLF

>member
-1 MRNIILYLNDDTFIS
+1 
-16 KKYPDKN
+16 
-23 FSNLDYCLIG
+23 
-33 SKCSNSFIKEKLIT
+33 
-47 FFKVRIPDIL
+47 
-57 KDKSILKAELFIH
+57 
-70 IDSNKNHIFKEKVDI
+70 
-85 EIKRISEYYNLRTIT
+85 
-100 WNDRVSMENIRGY
+100 
-113 LPIGISDTSNY
+113 
-124 ICLNITGTIK
+124 
-134 AWAMNKYPNYGLAL
+134 
-148 SLNYPYQILE
+148 
-158 FTSSRGCNKP
+158 
-168 YILVT
+168 
-173 FEDRII
+173 
-179 DNCYPKCECPP
+179 
-190 IRITG
+190 
-195 PMGPRGATGP
+195 
-205 TGSTG
+205 
-210 PTGEIGPTGNT
+210 
-221 GATGATGSIGPTGV
+221 
-235 TGPTGNT
+235 
-242 GVTGEIGPTGNTGA
+242 
-256 TGSIGP
+256 
-262 TGATGPTGNTGAT
+262 
-275 GSIGPTGVT
+275 
-284 GPTGNTGVTGEIGPT
+284 
-299 GNTGVTG
+299 
-306 EIGPTGNTGATG
+306 
-318 SIGPMGAT
+318 
-326 GPTGNTGATGEIGPT
+326 
-341 GNTGVTGEIGPTGN
+341 
-355 TGATGSIGPMGAT
+355 
-368 GPTGNTGVTGE
+368 
-379 IGPTGPT
+379 
-386 GNTGATGSIGP
+386 
-397 MGATGPTGNTGATG
+397 TG

-456 ATGEIGP
+456 ATGEIGPTGP

>member
-33 SKCSNSFIKEKLIT
+33 SKCSNSFVKEKLIT

-134 AWAMNKYPNYGLAL
+134 AWAMNKYHNYGLAL

-179 DNCYPKCECPP
+179 DNCYPKCECLP

-195 PMGPRGATGP
+195 PMGPRGATGSTGPTGVTGP

-210 PTGEIGPTGNT
+210 ATGSIGPTGPTGNT
-221 GATGATGSIGPTGV
+221 GATGSIGPTGVTGPTGSTGATGSIGPTGV

-242 GVTGEIGPTGNTGA
+242 GVTG
-256 TGSIGP
+256 SIGP
-262 TGATGPTGNTGAT
+262 T
-275 GSIGPTGVT
+275 
-284 GPTGNTGVTGEIGPT
+284 
-299 GNTGVTG
+299 
-306 EIGPTGNTGATG
+306 
-318 SIGPMGAT
+318 
-326 GPTGNTGATGEIGPT
+326 
-341 GNTGVTGEIGPTGN
+341 
-355 TGATGSIGPMGAT
+355 GAT

-379 IGPTGPT
+379 IGPTG
-386 GNTGATGSIGP
+386 A
-397 MGATGPTGNTGATG
+397 
-411 SIGPTGV
+411 

-435 NTGATGSIGPM
+435 
-446 GATGPTGNTG
+446 ATGPTGNTG
-456 ATGEIGP
+456 ATGRIGP
-463 TGNTGVTGEIGPTGP
+463 TGVTGPTGATGVTGP
-478 TGNTG
+478 
-483 VTGEIG
+483 
-489 PTGPTGN
+489 
-496 TGVTGSIGPTGA
+496 

-607 GGGILSGYFAGFLF
+607 GGGVLSGYFAGFLF

>member
-1 MRNIILYLNDDTFIS
+1 
-16 KKYPDKN
+16 
-23 FSNLDYCLIG
+23 
-33 SKCSNSFIKEKLIT
+33 
-47 FFKVRIPDIL
+47 
-57 KDKSILKAELFIH
+57 
-70 IDSNKNHIFKEKVDI
+70 
-85 EIKRISEYYNLRTIT
+85 
-100 WNDRVSMENIRGY
+100 
-113 LPIGISDTSNY
+113 
-124 ICLNITGTIK
+124 
-134 AWAMNKYPNYGLAL
+134 
-148 SLNYPYQILE
+148 
-158 FTSSRGCNKP
+158 
-168 YILVT
+168 
-173 FEDRII
+173 
-179 DNCYPKCECPP
+179 
-190 IRITG
+190 
-195 PMGPRGATGP
+195 
-205 TGSTG
+205 
-210 PTGEIGPTGNT
+210 
-221 GATGATGSIGPTGV
+221 
-235 TGPTGNT
+235 
-242 GVTGEIGPTGNTGA
+242 
-256 TGSIGP
+256 
-262 TGATGPTGNTGAT
+262 
-275 GSIGPTGVT
+275 
-284 GPTGNTGVTGEIGPT
+284 
-299 GNTGVTG
+299 
-306 EIGPTGNTGATG
+306 
-318 SIGPMGAT
+318 
-326 GPTGNTGATGEIGPT
+326 
-341 GNTGVTGEIGPTGN
+341 
-355 TGATGSIGPMGAT
+355 
-368 GPTGNTGVTGE
+368 GVTGE

-397 MGATGPTGNTGATG
+397 MGATGPTGNTG
-411 SIGPTGV
+411 
-418 TGPTGNTG
+418 
-426 VTGEIGPTG
+426 VTGEIGPT
-435 NTGATGSIGPM
+435 
-446 GATGPTGNTG
+446 
-456 ATGEIGP
+456 GP

-508 TGPTGN
+508 TGPKGATGPTGPTGN

>member
-33 SKCSNSFIKEKLIT
+33 SKCSNSFVKEKLIT

-113 LPIGISDTSNY
+113 LPVGISDTSNY

-179 DNCYPKCECPP
+179 DNCYPKCECLP

-195 PMGPRGATGP
+195 PMGPRGATG
-205 TGSTG
+205 STG
-210 PTGEIGPTGNT
+210 PTGVTGPTGS
-221 GATGATGSIGPTGV
+221 TGATGSIGPTGV

-242 GVTGEIGPTGNTGA
+242 GVTGEIGPTGATGA
-256 TGSIGP
+256 
-262 TGATGPTGNTGAT
+262 
-275 GSIGPTGVT
+275 TGVT
-284 GPTGNTGVTGEIGPT
+284 GPTG
-299 GNTGVTG
+299 
-306 EIGPTGNTGATG
+306 
-318 SIGPMGAT
+318 
-326 GPTGNTGATGEIGPT
+326 
-341 GNTGVTGEIGPTGN
+341 
-355 TGATGSIGPMGAT
+355 
-368 GPTGNTGVTGE
+368 
-379 IGPTGPT
+379 
-386 GNTGATGSIGP
+386 
-397 MGATGPTGNTGATG
+397 
-411 SIGPTGV
+411 
-418 TGPTGNTG
+418 
-426 VTGEIGPTG
+426 
-435 NTGATGSIGPM
+435 
-446 GATGPTGNTG
+446 
-456 ATGEIGP
+456 
-463 TGNTGVTGEIGPTGP
+463 
-478 TGNTG
+478 
-483 VTGEIG
+483 
-489 PTGPTGN
+489 
-496 TGVTGSIGPTGA
+496 PTGA
-508 TGPTGN
+508 TGN

-607 GGGILSGYFAGFLF
+607 GGGVLSGYFAGFLF